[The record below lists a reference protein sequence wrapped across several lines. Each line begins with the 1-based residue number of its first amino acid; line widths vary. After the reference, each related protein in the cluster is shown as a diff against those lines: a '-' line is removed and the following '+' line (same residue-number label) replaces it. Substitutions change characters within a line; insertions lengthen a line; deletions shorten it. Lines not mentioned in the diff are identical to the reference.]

1 MAAVALALL
10 SSICW
15 GTADFLGGL
24 TSKRVPVPAVL
35 LLSQGPMVLPLL
47 VWALAAGDAPTAHGL
62 LLGAL
67 AGIAGAVALT
77 AFYRGLSIGTM
88 SIVAPISGAGA
99 IVPVLAG
106 VIGGERPSALQAAG
120 IAAAIVGVVLASREE
135 DTGEGAA
142 DARQAVLLAL
152 VAAVGFGA
160 FLTLMDP
167 ASDPSVPWALVG
179 ARVASSTLL
188 LAFVVG
194 RRVPLAGATAP
205 RVLPVI
211 LLVGLLDVSANALY
225 AVALGEGLL
234 SVVSVLGSLYPVM
247 TVVLA
252 RVLLA
257 ERVRP
262 LQEVGVGGVL
272 AGVAL
277 IAAG

>member
-10 SSICW
+10 SSVCW

-24 TSKRVPVPAVL
+24 TSKRVPVAAVL

-47 VWALAAGDAPTAHGL
+47 VWALAAGDAPTTHGL

-67 AGIAGAVALT
+67 AGVAGAVALT

-99 IVPVLAG
+99 IVPVVAGVIGGGGAIVPVVAG

-120 IAAAIVGVVLASREE
+120 ITAAIVGVVLASREE

-160 FLTLMDP
+160 FLALMDP

-179 ARVASSTLL
+179 ARV
-188 LAFVVG
+188 
-194 RRVPLAGATAP
+194 
-205 RVLPVI
+205 
-211 LLVGLLDVSANALY
+211 
-225 AVALGEGLL
+225 
-234 SVVSVLGSLYPVM
+234 
-247 TVVLA
+247 
-252 RVLLA
+252 
-257 ERVRP
+257 
-262 LQEVGVGGVL
+262 
-272 AGVAL
+272 
-277 IAAG
+277 